1 MKRLPKISYL
11 AAALATVV
19 GTNTI
24 LLTPTFAAVDD
35 TTTFNFG
42 EVEYNNS
49 SPKTVTSL
57 YQQQRGSITEGSD
70 AFEINCG
77 WTFAYYCAVS
87 VKDNLDA
94 SETPYTG
101 IATIN
106 NKTYALS
113 ATVIPRDVTI
123 FILGSHT
130 TKTYNG
136 EEQAADF
143 DLSILAPSDY
153 SKDFVKDNNP
163 VTRTNAGSTTRAL
176 NDTDFENTNPNFN
189 VNFKISL
196 LKEYQSSTI
205 TINKAEINPSLSISD
220 IQYGDELTPVV
231 TGNVGNGTETIYYRT
246 AGSTDWATTVPT
258 EPGEYEA
265 YADIAET
272 DNYNRGASATTAFEI
287 TKRAVTVNVTGN
299 SKEVTYNGKTQEL
312 QGLKIDFTDSIYD
325 ASKISVNGL
334 ALETLKAK
342 EVGVY
347 ENTLEEE
354 WFTNLDEEHF
364 DVTFNVV
371 SGTLTIK
378 EAPVVNPIT
387 PSVKTASVLS
397 PETGFN
403 TTIANTAGSNTN
415 ISENILATAVIILA
429 SVATLGLYSLIR
441 RHNN

>member
-1 MKRLPKISYL
+1 MV
-11 AAALATVV
+11 AALATIV

-57 YQQQRGSITEGSD
+57 YQQQRGNITEGSD
-70 AFEINCG
+70 VFKISCG
-77 WTFAYYCAVS
+77 WAVAYYCAVS

-106 NKTYALS
+106 NKTYALT
-113 ATVIPRDVTI
+113 AKIIPAKINVTI
-123 FILGSHT
+123 YGQIDNFT
-130 TKTYNG
+130 VYNG
-136 EEQAADF
+136 EEHSYTGFNA
-143 DLSILAPSDY
+143 ITPSGY
-153 SKDFVKDNNP
+153 SKESIAVKDATKNTLPDNS
-163 VTRTNAGSTTRAL
+163 GLTT
-176 NDTDFENTNPNFN
+176 
-189 VNFKISL
+189 
-196 LKEYQSSTI
+196 
-205 TINKAEINPSLSISD
+205 
-220 IQYGDELTPVV
+220 
-231 TGNVGNGTETIYYRT
+231 
-246 AGSTDWATTVPT
+246 
-258 EPGEYEA
+258 
-265 YADIAET
+265 
-272 DNYNRGASATTAFEI
+272 FEI
-287 TKRAVTVNVTGN
+287 TKRAVTVNITGN
-299 SKEVTYNGKTQEL
+299 SKEVTYNSKTQEL
-312 QGLKIDFTDSIYD
+312 QGLKIDFTDSIYN

-354 WFTNLDEEHF
+354 WFTNIDEEHF

-429 SVATLGLYSLIR
+429 SVATLGLYSLIH

>member
-1 MKRLPKISYL
+1 M
-11 AAALATVV
+11 

-57 YQQQRGSITEGSD
+57 YQQQRGNITEGSD
-70 AFEINCG
+70 VFKISCG
-77 WTFAYYCAVS
+77 WAVAYYCAVS

-106 NKTYALS
+106 NKTYALT
-113 ATVIPRDVTI
+113 AKIIPAKINVTI
-123 FILGSHT
+123 YGQIDNFT
-130 TKTYNG
+130 VYNG
-136 EEQAADF
+136 EEHSYTGFNA
-143 DLSILAPSDY
+143 ITPSGY
-153 SKDFVKDNNP
+153 SKESIAVKDATKNTVSGTDFGIYN
-163 VTRTNAGSTTRAL
+163 TRLDATN
-176 NDTDFENTNPNFN
+176 FENTDTNYAVTFRIGNALPSN
-189 VNFKISL
+189 IL
-196 LKEYQSSTI
+196 TI
-205 TINKAEINPSLSISD
+205 TPAEIDPSLSISD
-220 IQYGDELTPVV
+220 IQYRDELAPVV
-231 TGNVGNGTETIYYRT
+231 TGNVGSGEETIYYRAASSTNPRDWTTT
-246 AGSTDWATTVPT
+246 APT
-258 EPGEYEA
+258 EPGQYEA
-265 YADIAET
+265 FVYV
-272 DNYNRGASATTAFEI
+272 SATKNTLPDNSGLTTFEI
-287 TKRAVTVNVTGN
+287 TKRAVTVNITGN
-299 SKEVTYNGKTQEL
+299 SKEVTYNSKTQEL
-312 QGLKIDFTDSIYD
+312 QGLKIDFTDSIYN

-415 ISENILATAVIILA
+415 ISENILATAAIILA
-429 SVATLGLYSLIR
+429 SVATLGLYSLIH